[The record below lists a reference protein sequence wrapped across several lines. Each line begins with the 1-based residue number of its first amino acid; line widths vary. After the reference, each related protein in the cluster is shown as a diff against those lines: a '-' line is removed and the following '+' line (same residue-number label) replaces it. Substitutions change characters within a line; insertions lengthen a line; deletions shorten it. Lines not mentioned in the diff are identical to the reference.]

1 MTHGC
6 LVQSGGKFYDPCA
19 CPRFTCDASVPL
31 FSSFTQDCKI
41 PFDPRSMV
49 SDTIPLGGWRV
60 SPLEVF
66 DQAGFVQSILSTPN
80 AVGNLPSGGDWRTE
94 EGFLNT
100 TGRYCDAFAGLWP
113 DQTLPVGYHAIQGTG
128 PSTLPLLSREE
139 VASSR
144 WSGSST
150 SMTSPASA
158 VSAEDTQVG
167 AGGVC
172 RASNLGM
179 PLIQTKQMRICTRQ
193 QVGADVLDSAVPNA
207 LLVGSFGQENCS
219 TDSTD
224 VL

>member
-1 MTHGC
+1 
-6 LVQSGGKFYDPCA
+6 
-19 CPRFTCDASVPL
+19 
-31 FSSFTQDCKI
+31 
-41 PFDPRSMV
+41 MV
-49 SDTIPLGGWRV
+49 EKKNTMVLGGWRV

-100 TGRYCDAFAGLWP
+100 TGRYCDAFAGWWP

-150 SMTSPASA
+150 SMTSQEQPLQWTRRWGR
-158 VSAEDTQVG
+158 EG
-167 AGGVC
+167 CAGPPTWGC
-172 RASNLGM
+172 
-179 PLIQTKQMRICTRQ
+179 P
-193 QVGADVLDSAVPNA
+193 
-207 LLVGSFGQENCS
+207 
-219 TDSTD
+219 
-224 VL
+224 